1 MTDAV
6 PNLIGRVLMV
16 QMEPG
21 LHHSRHTG
29 IFLNI
34 KSIPGVKVVTD
45 MSVLSRETLDMFL
58 LPEDQVIR
66 PGRRKQ
72 R

>member
-1 MTDAV
+1 
-6 PNLIGRVLMV
+6 MV

-29 IFLNI
+29 IFLSI

-45 MSVLSRETLDMFL
+45 MSVLSRETLDFYL
-58 LPEDQVIR
+58 LPSDQVIR
-66 PGRRKQ
+66 RGRR
-72 R
+72 RRRPG